1 MYTIIF
7 NAFIM
12 MQLFNM
18 INARKLG
25 ERQFNIFSGLFNNGL
40 FIVVYVL
47 MKSPLLNRPEKMLNN
62 GLFIVVYVLMWL
74 VQIAST
80 MYGGRPLRTV
90 PLTLEQNL
98 ICAGIGAFS
107 LVWAVFVKMIPGSW
121 FDWVHMSEN
130 EMDDKE
136 EEQSMQAKVRKS
148 FR

>member
-25 ERQFNIFSGLFNNGL
+25 ERQFNIFSGLFNNWL
-40 FIVVYVL
+40 FIA
-47 MKSPLLNRPEKMLNN
+47 
-62 GLFIVVYVLMWL
+62 IYVLMWL

-98 ICAGIGAFS
+98 ICAGMGAFS
-107 LVWAVFVKMIPGSW
+107 LVWAIFVKLIPGSW
-121 FDWVHMSEN
+121 FNWVHMSEH

-136 EEQSMQAKVRKS
+136 EEQSMQSKVRKS